1 MSSWSWPQA
10 TETESGVGLRLI
22 SGARV
27 SGWWWGLQIGFLCFP
42 KPVENHYIF
51 AFCRLWGKVL
61 LKKFCEFFWLELH
74 QYGEKGR
81 LAITCISGHITN
93 TTS

>member
-1 MSSWSWPQA
+1 M
-10 TETESGVGLRLI
+10 ELGSGDRNHV
-22 SGARV
+22 
-27 SGWWWGLQIGFLCFP
+27 WCGLQADQRGQGGGG
-42 KPVENHYIF
+42 
-51 AFCRLWGKVL
+51 AFRLVFYVFQSLLKITIYLLFVDFGVKVL